1 MSRVVKRVYRI
12 TADPV
17 KETEM
22 FMTELER
29 VLNQLMEE
37 EQDSDYLTEEQSLL
51 NPTVS
56 DVSDSRAIG
65 TVYKNK
71 NTTMLDVRV
80 SVKIE

>member
-17 KETEM
+17 KETET
-22 FMTELER
+22 FKTELER
-29 VLNQLMEE
+29 TLNQLMEE
-37 EQDSDYLTEEQSLL
+37 EQDSDYLTVEQSLL
-51 NPTVS
+51 DPVVN
-56 DVSDSRAIG
+56 DVTATRAMDV
-65 TVYKNK
+65 VYKNG

>member
-12 TADPV
+12 QADPV
-17 KETEM
+17 KETEV
-22 FMTELER
+22 FKTELER

-51 NPTVS
+51 TPVVS
-56 DVSDSRAIG
+56 DVSASRAIG
-65 TVYKNK
+65 ETYKNK